1 MKTNQI
7 MTRPMG
13 QFKVE
18 QRTKDGYFNATA
30 LLKQWNLH
38 TQNSGDVKKSIDN
51 YLNNKSTEE
60 FIDALIEEEK
70 LDVKNPPYLTSKARI
85 DRGGGTWMHPIMFMD
100 FAMWLNPAF
109 KVKVIKFAYDQ
120 MIKYRNDA
128 GDAYISL
135 SSAFS
140 RIVPSTFMANAMKKI
155 SEAMNWVVFNAHEK
169 MIRNK
174 EGEETKM
181 RELFELEKKL
191 ADLINDGFI
200 RDFDSALN
208 YLRRKYTERNYPAI
222 FK

>member
-7 MTRPMG
+7 MTRQMG

-30 LLKQWNLH
+30 LLKQWNLNA
-38 TQNSGDVKKSIDN
+38 QNFGDLKRKEIDN
-51 YLNNKSTEE
+51 YLNNKATKE
-60 FIDALIEEEK
+60 FIEAIVKEEE
-70 LDVKNPPYLTSKARI
+70 LHTEIPYVTS
-85 DRGGGTWMHPIMFMD
+85 RGKYNGGTWMHPIMFMD
-100 FAMWLNPAF
+100 FAMWLNPSF

-128 GDAYISL
+128 GDAYLALSVAISK
-135 SSAFS
+135 
-140 RIVPSTFMANAMKKI
+140 IVPKAFIAKAMKKI
-155 SEAMNWVVFNAHEK
+155 SEAINWVVFNAHEK

-181 RELFELEKKL
+181 RELFELERKL

-200 RDFDSALN
+200 RDFDSAVN
-208 YLRRKYTERNYPAI
+208 YLRRKYTERNYPTV
-222 FK
+222 FR